1 MYFTALLCTADC
13 AFLLHCPL
21 CKMCNIHTC
30 TSNVHSIAP
39 HCLALRYV
47 YFNLCTALHC
57 TVQLLNMCTVLSNTA
72 LQCTVAR
79 LAQPRS
85 CCPHVGQQV
94 VLPHR
99 PLTYRYLPT
108 TSGMATSSQY
118 YSTHLPLGLGFDFCH
133 SYPLPGMGTVPTI
146 PAWTRCQTV
155 ATGRRFKSKMSW
167 FGTIDE
173 SILDTF

>member
-1 MYFTALLCTADC
+1 MSTLHVYFTALPCAADC
-13 AFLLHCPL
+13 AFPLHCPL
-21 CKMCNIHTC
+21 CKMCNVHAC

-39 HCLALRYV
+39 HCLALRHV
-47 YFNLCTALHC
+47 HFNLCTALHSI
-57 TVQLLNMCTVLSNTA
+57 VQLLNMYTVLSNTA

-133 SYPLPGMGTVPTI
+133 SYPLPGMGTVPI
-146 PAWTRCQTV
+146 ISAWTRCQT
-155 ATGRRFKSKMSW
+155 
-167 FGTIDE
+167 
-173 SILDTF
+173 